1 MLVSVFSFYVIKFII
16 MVEGGVVV
24 INDSELYEKMKLFCF
39 YGMFKKDFFEGE
51 VKSIGYNF
59 CLNEI

>member
-1 MLVSVFSFYVIKFII
+1 

-24 INDSELYEKMKLFCF
+24 INNSELYEKMKLFCF
-39 YGMFKKDFFEGE
+39 YGMFKKNFFEGE